1 MTFCVSFCVV
11 MCLNSLIQFSFA
23 FWIPA
28 CRASWLWAGVEVS
41 VVGRKE
47 AKLLDV
53 SVGLKRI
60 LHAAWHVTHS
70 STAAWFPLIHV
81 GIWIYCSVLCMYT
94 SMLWDYNVLLK
105 SIEGTRWK
113 RRAEAEDLW
122 LFFFLLHADSTTLLS
137 LRAHNTAVTHFLC
150 LLKCLFHWVAD
161 AYAVTWQWYAPRRD
175 TLLIQLWNFAL
186 TARTCGKS
194 GKTLRDLRAH
204 PGLFEAHTPPKLPQ
218 LCDACTSFG
227 ES

>member
-122 LFFFLLHADSTTLLS
+122 LFFS
-137 LRAHNTAVTHFLC
+137 C
-150 LLKCLFHWVAD
+150 CM
-161 AYAVTWQWYAPRRD
+161 
-175 TLLIQLWNFAL
+175 L
-186 TARTCGKS
+186 TAPPSC
-194 GKTLRDLRAH
+194 
-204 PGLFEAHTPPKLPQ
+204 PWEPITPQWL
-218 LCDACTSFG
+218 TSSVCWNVSFTESQMLMQSHDSDTHLG
-227 ES
+227 ETHY